1 MMWIK
6 FKIGIII
13 IVDFRF
19 RNNIWNVKNVNVV
32 NNVVFLYIFF
42 DNFYR
47 YSLYVLL
54 WYKLIYKEIDK
65 KDDSVMFKLCFW
77 CIFGLVLKN

>member
-65 KDDSVMFKLCFW
+65 KMIV
-77 CIFGLVLKN
+77 

>member
-1 MMWIK
+1 M
-6 FKIGIII
+6 GINLELWCELKLRLGLLL
-13 IVDFRF
+13 DFRF
-19 RNNIWNVKNVNVV
+19 RNNIWNVKNIIYVV

-65 KDDSVMFKLCFW
+65 KMIV
-77 CIFGLVLKN
+77 